1 MAENFIPQ
9 SHRENNEKLVSDG
22 YVHLFEIKLR
32 NGEYLYFKENNTV
45 KWQGRTWTGIPMAF
59 EGYSSASGESLSR
72 PTLSIANPE
81 GSFSTFIRDGILL
94 RSVITRYSVLYQD
107 ILNDNNI
114 YQKKVWVAWNVPQL
128 SRDMLQLELRNPM
141 DGVNFDVPARM
152 YLPPEFPSVT
162 L

>member
-9 SHRENNEKLVSDG
+9 SHRENNEKLISDG

>member
-9 SHRENNEKLVSDG
+9 SHRENNEKLISDG

-59 EGYSSASGESLSR
+59 EGYASASGESLSR

-94 RSVITRYSVLYQD
+94 RSTITRYSVLYQD

-128 SRDMLQLELRNPM
+128 TRDMLQLELRNPM

>member
-59 EGYSSASGESLSR
+59 EGYSSASGETLSR

-128 SRDMLQLELRNPM
+128 TRDMLQLELRNPM

>member
-107 ILNDNNI
+107 ILNNRNI

-128 SRDMLQLELRNPM
+128 TRDMLQLELRNPM

>member
-72 PTLSIANPE
+72 PTLTIANPE

-107 ILNDNNI
+107 VLNDKNI

-128 SRDMLQLELRNPM
+128 TRDMLQLELRNPM

>member
-32 NGEYLYFKENNTV
+32 NGDYLYFKENNTV

-128 SRDMLQLELRNPM
+128 TRDMLQLELRNPM

>member
-1 MAENFIPQ
+1 MTENFIPQ

-107 ILNDNNI
+107 VLNDRNI

-128 SRDMLQLELRNPM
+128 TRDMLQLELRNPM

>member
-128 SRDMLQLELRNPM
+128 TRDMLQLELRNPM

>member
-45 KWQGRTWTGIPMAF
+45 EWQGKTWTGLPLAF

-72 PTLSIANPE
+72 PTLSIANLE
-81 GSFSTFIRDGILL
+81 GSFSPFIRDGILL
-94 RSVITRYSVLYQD
+94 RSTITRYSVLYQD
-107 ILNDNNI
+107 ILNDRNI

-128 SRDMLQLELRNPM
+128 TRDMLQLELRNPM

>member
-9 SHRENNEKLVSDG
+9 EHRENNEKLVSDG

-45 KWQGRTWTGIPMAF
+45 KWQGRTWTGLPMAF
-59 EGYSSASGESLSR
+59 EGYSSASGETLSR
-72 PTLSIANPE
+72 PTLSIVNPE
-81 GSFSTFIRDGILL
+81 GSFSPFIRDGILL
-94 RSVITRYSVLYQD
+94 RSIITRYSVLYQD
-107 ILNDNNI
+107 ILNDRNI